1 MKKIYILLILN
12 LLSFISLSQDTIPVN
27 LSDLNKDIKQIKK
40 LKING
45 WAQVQYQKA
54 DTLGLVNL
62 DGGDFPLTTDNRFM
76 IRRGRI
82 KFSYDNSHSQYVIQ
96 LNLTERFINIADLYV
111 KYNSSLFKGFSL
123 QTGMMNR
130 PFGYDI
136 SYSSSDR
143 ESPERARYTQ
153 LLMPNERDLGAE
165 FIFEPKK
172 INGLKFTTGLFNGT
186 GLMIPNINLSD
197 IDSKKDLISRLSY
210 YNKHSNINYG
220 LGVSNY
226 YGFERLANNRLY
238 ELDNSNFFSYK
249 CKDTTTTL
257 YKNLFVKRLYYN
269 IEGLLSYE
277 TKYSKITLRGEYIFG
292 QQPGINFKNYMGNRS
307 PQNVTSGD
315 TYLRT
320 FNGGYFFIINKLNML
335 PIELVLK
342 YEWFDPNSLVSG
354 KQLLKS
360 NNFSGSDIKYEAIG
374 YGLNIMLSE
383 NIKLMCYYNN
393 VKNEIAGNIQDYNRN
408 LKDDIYTIRLQMKF

>member
-1 MKKIYILLILN
+1 MNKIYILLTLN

-136 SYSSSDR
+136 SYSSDR
-143 ESPERARYTQ
+143 KST
-153 LLMPNERDLGAE
+153 
-165 FIFEPKK
+165 
-172 INGLKFTTGLFNGT
+172 
-186 GLMIPNINLSD
+186 
-197 IDSKKDLISRLSY
+197 RLNAS
-210 YNKHSNINYG
+210 H
-220 LGVSNY
+220 
-226 YGFERLANNRLY
+226 
-238 ELDNSNFFSYK
+238 
-249 CKDTTTTL
+249 
-257 YKNLFVKRLYYN
+257 
-269 IEGLLSYE
+269 
-277 TKYSKITLRGEYIFG
+277 
-292 QQPGINFKNYMGNRS
+292 
-307 PQNVTSGD
+307 
-315 TYLRT
+315 
-320 FNGGYFFIINKLNML
+320 
-335 PIELVLK
+335 
-342 YEWFDPNSLVSG
+342 
-354 KQLLKS
+354 
-360 NNFSGSDIKYEAIG
+360 
-374 YGLNIMLSE
+374 
-383 NIKLMCYYNN
+383 
-393 VKNEIAGNIQDYNRN
+393 
-408 LKDDIYTIRLQMKF
+408 